1 MNKQSDRQVAGANS
15 LGVLSKALS
24 YPPETKRNGKTERI
38 TALYCRLSRDDER
51 EGASG
56 SIKNQQSILEKYARD
71 NGFPNPRVFVDDG
84 WSGTTFARPAFTEI
98 MELAE
103 KGLIGT
109 LIVKDH
115 SRLGRNRLV
124 VGQLLEEG
132 FDSLGVRYIAI
143 MDNIDTAKG
152 ISDLVPMQDL
162 FNEWHAKNTSQKV
175 RNVFKNKGMSGVPL
189 TTNPPFGYMKNPDN
203 KKEWMIDEEAAK
215 VVRRIFALCV
225 DGFGPTQIAKKL
237 KADKVMTPTEY
248 WNSIGRNCGKPPERP
263 FNWCSDT
270 VASILSKQEY
280 CGDTVNFRSTTK
292 SFKNKTKIERPQ
304 EEWKIFPNT
313 HPAIIE
319 REIFELVQELRQHR
333 RRPTKSGIVSPF
345 SGLLY
350 CADCGEK
357 LYYSV
362 TNNYKREQAYFFCS
376 AYRKNSEVCSAHYIR
391 EKVVT
396 ETVLESMRRIRLNV
410 QAFEKEFARKQM
422 ECYSE
427 DKRKELAHKRRE
439 LNKAKQ
445 RIAEIGSLI
454 QKIYEDNANGKL
466 SDERYATLSMS
477 YEEEQQRLKADIPEM
492 ESYLETEM
500 DKTES
505 LQKFIDKVKKI
516 TELKELTPELIHEF
530 IDRIIVYS
538 PRYLD
543 GKRVQLMDIYYNGVG
558 ILRELSP
565 EEMEEAFQEHLE
577 ERERTKAKT
586 A

>member
-1 MNKQSDRQVAGANS
+1 MNKQSE
-15 LGVLSKALS
+15 K
-24 YPPETKRNGKTERI
+24 I
-38 TALYCRLSRDDER
+38 TALYCRLSRDDEQ
-51 EGASG
+51 EGTSG
-56 SIKNQQSILEKYARD
+56 SIKNQQSILEKYAKD
-71 NGFPNPRVFVDDG
+71 NGFKNTRVFVDDG

-103 KGLIGT
+103 KGMIGT

-203 KKEWMIDEEAAK
+203 TKEWIVDEEAAK
-215 VVRRIFALCV
+215 TVRQIFTLCV
-225 DGFGPTQIAKKL
+225 EGLGPTQIAKRL
-237 KADKVMTPTEY
+237 KAAKVPTPTEY
-248 WNSIGRNCGKPPERP
+248 WISIGRNCSKPPAVP
-263 FNWCSDT
+263 YNWCADT
-270 VASILSKQEY
+270 VANILSKQEY

-313 HPAIIE
+313 HQAIIN
-319 REIFELVQELRQHR
+319 REVFELVQELRQHR
-333 RRPTKSGIVSPF
+333 RRPTKSGIVSWF

-376 AYRKNSEVCSAHYIR
+376 SFRKNSDECSAHYIR
-391 EKVVT
+391 EKVVM
-396 ETVLESMRRIRLNV
+396 ENVLESMRRILLNV

-427 DKRKELAHKRRE
+427 DKKRELAEKRRE
-439 LNKAKQ
+439 LNKAKK
-445 RIAEIGSLI
+445 RITEIDGLI
-454 QKIYEDNANGKL
+454 QKLYEDNAIGKI
-466 SDERYATLSMS
+466 SDERYATLSIS
-477 YEEEQQRLKADIPEM
+477 YEEEQRGLKAALPDM
-492 ESYLETEM
+492 ETYLETET

-505 LQKFIDKVKKI
+505 LQRFIDKVKRI
-516 TELKELTPELIHEF
+516 TEIKELTAELVHEF
-530 IDRIIVYS
+530 IDKIVVHA

-543 GKRVQLMDIYYNGVG
+543 GKRVQLIDIYYNGVG
-558 ILRELSP
+558 ILRELTP
-565 EEMEEAFQEHLE
+565 EEMEEAFQKHMA
-577 ERERTKAKT
+577 ERKVKT

>member
-1 MNKQSDRQVAGANS
+1 MNKQSE
-15 LGVLSKALS
+15 K
-24 YPPETKRNGKTERI
+24 I
-38 TALYCRLSRDDER
+38 TALYCRLSRDDEQ
-51 EGASG
+51 EGTSG
-56 SIKNQQSILEKYARD
+56 SIKNQQSILEKYAKD
-71 NGFPNPRVFVDDG
+71 NGFKNTRVFVDDG

-103 KGLIGT
+103 KGMIGT

-175 RNVFKNKGMSGVPL
+175 RNVFKNKGMMSGVPL

-203 KKEWMIDEEAAK
+203 TKEWIVDEEAAK
-215 VVRRIFALCV
+215 TVRQIFALCV
-225 DGFGPTQIAKKL
+225 EGLGPTQIAKRL
-237 KADKVMTPTEY
+237 KVAKVLTPTEY
-248 WNSIGRNCGKPPERP
+248 WVSIGRNCSKPSAVPY
-263 FNWCSDT
+263 NWCADT
-270 VASILSKQEY
+270 VANILSKQEY

-313 HPAIIE
+313 HPAIID
-319 REIFELVQELRQHR
+319 REVFDLVQELRQHR
-333 RRPTKSGIVSPF
+333 RRPTKSGIVSWF

-376 AYRKNSEVCSAHYIR
+376 SFRKNSDECSAHYIR
-391 EKVVT
+391 EKVVMDN
-396 ETVLESMRRIRLNV
+396 VLESMRRILLNV

-427 DKRKELAHKRRE
+427 DKKRELAEKRRE
-439 LNKAKQ
+439 LNKAKK
-445 RIAEIGSLI
+445 RIAEIDGLI
-454 QKIYEDNANGKL
+454 QKLYEDNAIGKI

-477 YEEEQQRLKADIPEM
+477 YEEEQRELKTALPDM
-492 ESYLETEM
+492 ENYLETET
-500 DKTES
+500 DKTEN
-505 LQKFIDKVKKI
+505 LQRFIDKVKRI
-516 TELKELTPELIHEF
+516 TEIKELTAELVHEF
-530 IDRIIVYS
+530 IDKIVVHA

-543 GKRVQLMDIYYNGVG
+543 GKRVQLIDIYYNGVG
-558 ILRELSP
+558 ILRELTP
-565 EEMEEAFQEHLE
+565 EEMEEAFQNHMA
-577 ERERTKAKT
+577 ERKAKT

>member
-1 MNKQSDRQVAGANS
+1 MTKQPD
-15 LGVLSKALS
+15 K
-24 YPPETKRNGKTERI
+24 I
-38 TALYCRLSRDDER
+38 TALYCRLSRDDEQD
-51 EGASG
+51 GLSG
-56 SIKNQQSILEKYARD
+56 SIKNQQAILEKYAQE
-71 NGFPNPRVFVDDG
+71 NGFQNTRVFIDDG
-84 WSGTTFARPAFTEI
+84 WSGTNFARPAFTEI

-115 SRLGRNRLV
+115 SRLGRNRLI

-175 RNVFKNKGMSGVPL
+175 RNVFKSKGMSGAPL
-189 TTNPPFGYMKNPDN
+189 TTNPPYGYLKDPESKNG
-203 KKEWMIDEEAAK
+203 WIIDEAAAK
-215 VVRRIFALCV
+215 TVRQIFAWCV
-225 DGFGPTQIAKKL
+225 DGLGPTQIAKRL
-237 KADKVMTPTEY
+237 KTAKVPTPTEH
-248 WNSIGRNCGKPPERP
+248 WSNIGRNCSKPPAIP
-263 FNWCSDT
+263 YNWCSAT
-270 VASILSKQEY
+270 VADILSKQEY

-292 SFKNKTKIERPQ
+292 SFKNKKKIERPP
-304 EEWKIFPNT
+304 EEWQIFKDT
-313 HPAIIE
+313 HPAIID
-319 REIFELVQELRQHR
+319 RETFALVQELRKHR

-376 AYRKNSEVCSAHYIR
+376 SYRKNSEVCSAHYIR
-391 EKVVT
+391 ERVV
-396 ETVLESMRRIRLNV
+396 EQIVLESMQRILLNV

-422 ECYSE
+422 DCYTE
-427 DKRKELAHKRRE
+427 DKKKQLAAKRRE
-439 LNKAKQ
+439 LSKAKK
-445 RIAEIGSLI
+445 RIAEIDALI
-454 QKIYEDNANGKL
+454 QKIYEDNASGKL
-466 SDERYATLSMS
+466 SDERYATLSLS
-477 YEEEQQRLKADIPEM
+477 YEEEQKTLKSAVPEM
-492 ESYLETEM
+492 QAYLETET

-505 LQKFIDKVKKI
+505 LQKFVQKVKQI
-516 TELKELTPELIHEF
+516 TELQALTPELIHEF
-530 IDRIIVYS
+530 VDRIVVYA

-543 GKRVQLMDIYYNGVG
+543 GKRVQLLDIYYSGVG
-558 ILRELSP
+558 ILHELTP
-565 EEMEEAFQEHLE
+565 EEMEEAFQQHLT
-577 ERERTKAKT
+577 ERNKEKT